1 MSNVLPYAGNC
12 AYFEAAM
19 NHSRSMVA
27 GHVATNGTVHQE
39 VLWSLTRRQPVAVL
53 QDQVRAF
60 AV

>member
-1 MSNVLPYAGNC
+1 
-12 AYFEAAM
+12 M

-27 GHVATNGTVHQE
+27 GHVAANGTVHQE
-39 VLWSLTRRQPVAVL
+39 VLWSLMRRQPVAVL